1 MAGVN
6 KVILI
11 GRLGADPE
19 LRTIPDG
26 TSVVNI
32 SIATS
37 ETYPDKNNPQGP
49 RIEKTEWHRVSFFG
63 RSAELINEY
72 MSKGRQLYVEGS
84 LSTRKYQDKEGN
96 DRYITEIR
104 GRNFAFLGGRN
115 DGEGGGSSGGAPRQ
129 SAATS
134 SQGEEGFGDM
144 EDIPF

>member
-1 MAGVN
+1 
-6 KVILI
+6 
-11 GRLGADPE
+11 
-19 LRTIPDG
+19 
-26 TSVVNI
+26 
-32 SIATS
+32 
-37 ETYPDKNNPQGP
+37 
-49 RIEKTEWHRVSFFG
+49 
-63 RSAELINEY
+63 

-115 DGEGGGSSGGAPRQ
+115 DGEGGGSSGGSGGGAPRQ